1 MEKNTKVGRNTF
13 IFIGLTYLLYFG
25 QLGILT
31 PYLSVFLDGRDFSS
45 KDIGTLLAFITLTRI
60 IGPSLWAGLAD
71 KSGKPLHIMRLG
83 CFLSACLFAG
93 VFFVHGFFWLTLVF
107 GAMMLFWTA
116 VLPQLEVITLQH
128 LKSSKLSYGKIRLW
142 GSVGFILFTVIT
154 GMVIDLKGSES
165 PIWISMCLLFVLF
178 LSSLAL
184 NETSERKPSE
194 TTKSNLWLL
203 ALKRPFVV
211 FLIAS
216 FLLQMSFGT
225 FYGFFA
231 LYLRDLNYSGFQ
243 TGLLIALGVVSE
255 IGIFLI
261 ASKVIN
267 KLGVKLT
274 LLISF
279 FATALRWWLLGFF
292 GNWAAIVVVSQLIHA
307 LSFGL
312 IHATSVHF
320 IHHYFPANFQSR
332 GQAIYISV
340 SFGVGGALG
349 HYVSGSLWN
358 NGSGATVAYA
368 IAGILSLLGAIFL
381 LFTSSKS
388 MDEPAANEQT

>member
-1 MEKNTKVGRNTF
+1 
-13 IFIGLTYLLYFG
+13 
-25 QLGILT
+25 
-31 PYLSVFLDGRDFSS
+31 
-45 KDIGTLLAFITLTRI
+45 
-60 IGPSLWAGLAD
+60 
-71 KSGKPLHIMRLG
+71 
-83 CFLSACLFAG
+83 
-93 VFFVHGFFWLTLVF
+93 
-107 GAMMLFWTA
+107 
-116 VLPQLEVITLQH
+116 
-128 LKSSKLSYGKIRLW
+128 
-142 GSVGFILFTVIT
+142 
-154 GMVIDLKGSES
+154 
-165 PIWISMCLLFVLF
+165 MCLLVALF

-184 NETSERKPSE
+184 GESRAPQHGE

-216 FLLQMSFGT
+216 FLLQMSFGA

-261 ASKVIN
+261 ASKIIN
-267 KLGVKLT
+267 KVGVKFT
-274 LLISF
+274 LFISF
-279 FATALRWWLLGFF
+279 VATALRWWLLGFF
-292 GNWAAIVVVSQLIHA
+292 GNWAVVVVLSQLIHA

-320 IHHYFPANFQSR
+320 IHHFFPANFQSR

-340 SFGVGGALG
+340 SFGIGGAVG

-358 NGSGATVAYA
+358 NGSGALIAYTF
-368 IAGILSLLGAIFL
+368 AGVLALLGAIVL
-381 LFTSSKS
+381 LFTSSQS
-388 MDEPAANEQT
+388 MDESASCSSN